1 MGTRFDEHPILG
13 TTERGR
19 LVSFTYDGKTL
30 QGYEGEPVA
39 VALSAAGV
47 KEHRYTAKRH
57 EPRGIFCAIGRCTD
71 CVMVVDG
78 VPNVRTCMT
87 PLAEGMCVQTQYGA
101 TATPFDDVATAAD
114 EKGGAR

>member
-39 VALSAAGV
+39 AYPKRRARSRFPAA
-47 KEHRYTAKRH
+47 
-57 EPRGIFCAIGRCTD
+57 P
-71 CVMVVDG
+71 
-78 VPNVRTCMT
+78 
-87 PLAEGMCVQTQYGA
+87 
-101 TATPFDDVATAAD
+101 
-114 EKGGAR
+114 

>member
-19 LVSFTYDGKTL
+19 LVSFTYDGKML

-47 KEHRYTAKRH
+47 KVHRYTAKRH
-57 EPRGIFCAIGRCTD
+57 EPRVVPAGMSAAIEAAKRGAFPQPVRSDRRTRGVL
-71 CVMVVDG
+71 VM
-78 VPNVRTCMT
+78 
-87 PLAEGMCVQTQYGA
+87 
-101 TATPFDDVATAAD
+101 PFVSLLDRLPRSPYT
-114 EKGGAR
+114 

>member
-47 KEHRYTAKRH
+47 KVHRYTAKRH
-57 EPRGIFCAIGRCTD
+57 EPRAVPAGMSAAIEVAKRGAFPQPVRSDRRTRG
-71 CVMVVDG
+71 VLVVPSASHLDRL
-78 VPNVRTCMT
+78 PIRPYTQ
-87 PLAEGMCVQTQYGA
+87 LAMQ
-101 TATPFDDVATAAD
+101 
-114 EKGGAR
+114 